1 MAEEKKQIY
10 VLVILRRDGKDIIA
24 MEDTDYDKVFDEY
37 TEITSKW
44 AACVKESIPFALKK
58 PIVTTFD
65 PGLIYEITINPVVE
79 TPANRHDNP
88 YAKEMRRKGLANMQN
103 IGQPLGENLDEG
115 YR

>member
-24 MEDTDYDKVFDEY
+24 MEDVDYDKVFEEY
-37 TEITSKW
+37 
-44 AACVKESIPFALKK
+44 KELASRWSLCIKENQPFAMTK

-79 TPANRHDNP
+79 TPANRYDNP
-88 YAKEMRRKGLANMQN
+88 YAKQMRSKGLGAMQTV
-103 IGQPLGENLDEG
+103 GENLDEG